1 MRLWRDAV
9 DSYIDSHAERWC
21 SLRRYLHAHP
31 EPSREEYDT
40 TRFLAR
46 QLGEA
51 GLHVRIVPSG
61 RGSIV
66 EPEGQDDRPRV
77 AIRAD
82 IDALRIA
89 DAKNVPYRSN
99 REGLMHACGHDAH
112 ATMALTAALALW
124 ECREVLPDEVTWRA
138 IFQPAEEVSE
148 GAVEM
153 VEAGAVENLRA
164 IVALHVDPEL
174 SVGRIAQRTG
184 VLTACCQE
192 LQIVIRGVGGHA
204 ARPHLA
210 VDPIA
215 VAAQLVSTLYQLV
228 PRSVDS
234 RDPSVVTFGCI
245 RGGAGANVI
254 PDEVELLGTI
264 RTLSDRAAAQVEE
277 RITQI
282 ARGMSAATRATIDV
296 SFRRGTE
303 AVFNDPEVTAICVR
317 AAEEVVGAANVEE
330 IRLPSMGGEDFSGYL
345 KHVPGCLLRLGVA
358 SLDRPRHALHSPHFD
373 IDEAALT
380 VGAKVLAHSAVLLSA
395 STRSRH
401 S

>member
-1 MRLWRDAV
+1 MRHWRDAV
-9 DSYIDSHAERWC
+9 DSYIDSNVERWC

-31 EPSREEYDT
+31 EPSREEYET
-40 TRFLAR
+40 TRLLAHEF
-46 QLGEA
+46 GES

-61 RGSIV
+61 RGLIA

-82 IDALRIA
+82 IDALPIA
-89 DAKNVPYRSN
+89 DAKTVPYRSS
-99 REGLMHACGHDAH
+99 REGVMHACGHDAH

-124 ECREVLPDEVTWRA
+124 ECREALPEEVSWRS

-148 GAVEM
+148 GALEM
-153 VEAGAVENLRA
+153 VEAGAVDNVRA

-174 SVGRIAQRTG
+174 SVGRIAQRIG

-215 VAAQLVSTLYQLV
+215 VAAQLVSMVYQVV

-234 RDPSVVTFGCI
+234 RDPCVVTFGCI

-282 ARGMSAATRATIDV
+282 ARGLSAATRATIDV
-296 SFRRGTE
+296 AFRRGTQ
-303 AVFNDPEVTAICVR
+303 AVVNDAEVTAICVH

-380 VGAKVLAHSAVLLSA
+380 VGAELLAQSAVLLST
-395 STRSRH
+395 SSRSRH
-401 S
+401 P